1 MRESVG
7 VEGRKVRK
15 SRWIGVCAGIYT
27 LRTDDDNKRSS
38 RSPPAVLSA
47 RSESVSSTAQQPAQP
62 GGRDLPGPP
71 AHGRRWGFQVV
82 SDPHSAMPDDVMTTF
97 PLSIYIRRVSMLD
110 DVSPDQP
117 RSGL

>member
-38 RSPPAVLSA
+38 RSPPAVLSRPKRERVIDSTTTSATREA
-47 RSESVSSTAQQPAQP
+47 RPTRATCSRPA
-62 GGRDLPGPP
+62 L
-71 AHGRRWGFQVV
+71 GFQVV

-97 PLSIYIRRVSMLD
+97 PLSIYIRRLSMID
-110 DVSPDQP
+110 DISPDQP
-117 RSGL
+117 HVGL

>member
-1 MRESVG
+1 MT
-7 VEGRKVRK
+7 
-15 SRWIGVCAGIYT
+15 ITNDLLDPLQLC
-27 LRTDDDNKRSS
+27 
-38 RSPPAVLSA
+38 SPA

-62 GGRDLPGPP
+62 GGETYQGHLPP

-97 PLSIYIRRVSMLD
+97 PLSIYIRRLSMID

-117 RSGL
+117 HVGL